1 MMRLVKTLIAT
12 ALSLPLLLLAG
23 CKSIPSYS
31 ADYAQSRNGIQGIA
45 LDQAKAQDIGLRF
58 TSAFNTLGT
67 PEFVQQASALYAEQL
82 FINDT
87 LSQFSS
93 RQNLVE
99 HFKGMNER
107 VSNVT
112 VKLLS
117 TSHHQDS
124 AYVHW
129 YMAYDFKF
137 LGTHKKMASHGISE
151 IKVNAAQQIIF
162 QQDFWDPANGL
173 YRSLPYVGGVYSW
186 LLPFKKLP

>member
-1 MMRLVKTLIAT
+1 MKYRKTIA
-12 ALSLPLLLLAG
+12 SSLLALLCLSG

-31 ADYAQSRNGIQGIA
+31 ADYHSAKNNMTGIMLNDAQA
-45 LDQAKAQDIGLRF
+45 LAIGTRF
-58 TSAFNTLGT
+58 TSTFNTLGT
-67 PEFVQQASALYAEQL
+67 PEFVQQASGLYAEQL

>member
-1 MMRLVKTLIAT
+1 MRLVKTLIAT

-23 CKSIPSYS
+23 CTSIPSYS
-31 ADYAQSRNGIQGIA
+31 ADYAQSRKGIQGIV
-45 LDQAKAQDIGLRF
+45 LDEAKAQDIGLRF

-67 PEFVQQASALYAEQL
+67 PEFVERAGSLYADQL

-93 RQNLVE
+93 RSDLVE
-99 HFKGMNER
+99 HFKGMNKR

-112 VKLLS
+112 VKLLN
-117 TSHHQDS
+117 TSYYDDS

-129 YMAYDFKF
+129 HMAYDFKMF
-137 LGTHKKMASHGISE
+137 GTTRTMASYGISE
-151 IKVNAAQQIIF
+151 IKINDNNKIIF

-173 YRSLPYVGGVYSW
+173 YRTLPYVGGAYSW
-186 LLPFKKLP
+186 VLPFKKSP

>member
-67 PEFVQQASALYAEQL
+67 PEFVERAGSLYADQL

-93 RQNLVE
+93 RKKLLE
-99 HFKGMNER
+99 HFQGMNQR

-112 VKLLS
+112 VSLLN
-117 TSHHQDS
+117 TSYHQDS

-129 YMAYDFKF
+129 HMAYDFKMF
-137 LGTHKKMASHGISE
+137 GTTRSMDSYGISE
-151 IKVNAAQQIIF
+151 IKINENNKIIF

-186 LLPFKKLP
+186 LLPFKK

>member
-31 ADYAQSRNGIQGIA
+31 ADYAQSRNDIQGIA

-67 PEFVQQASALYAEQL
+67 PKFVENAGALYADQL

-93 RQNLVE
+93 RKKLLE
-99 HFKGMNER
+99 HFLGMNQR

-112 VKLLS
+112 VSLLN
-117 TSHHQDS
+117 TSYHQDS

-129 YMAYDFKF
+129 HMAYDFKMF
-137 LGTHKKMASHGISE
+137 GTTRSMDSYGISE
-151 IKVNAAQQIIF
+151 IKINENNKIIF

-186 LLPFKKLP
+186 LLPFKK